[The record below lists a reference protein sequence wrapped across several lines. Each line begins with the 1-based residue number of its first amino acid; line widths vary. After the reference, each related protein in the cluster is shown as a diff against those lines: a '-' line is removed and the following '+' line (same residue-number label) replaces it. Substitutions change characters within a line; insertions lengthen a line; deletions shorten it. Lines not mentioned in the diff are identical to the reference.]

1 MEKTPIQLTKEE
13 IDNINDIGNS
23 YRNTVMKFGE
33 IQLERLEVQQL
44 IENITQREEKLIS
57 GINELKTKEKNA
69 INSILE
75 KYGEGSL
82 SLKDGTFIPS

>member
-1 MEKTPIQLTKEE
+1 MEKTPIQLSKEE
-13 IDNINDIGNS
+13 LDNINDIGNS

-33 IQLERLEVQQL
+33 LQLEKIEIQHL
-44 IENITQREEKLIS
+44 IETLNQREEKLV
-57 GINELKTKEKNA
+57 GDINELKVKEKTA

-82 SLKDGTFIPS
+82 SLKDGTFIPA

>member
-1 MEKTPIQLTKEE
+1 MEKTPVQLSKEE

-44 IENITQREEKLIS
+44 IESITQREEKLIS
-57 GINELKTKEKNA
+57 DINDLKNKEKSA